1 MRLKAVSEVMF
12 ERSSVPPGAITTGVL
27 AKPRWVVAPM
37 RTVPPW
43 MLRPLAKVA
52 LPEAAAISGWLRVTL
67 PEPTEAMVEP
77 GAMPVP
83 ETTMPAMSPVV
94 LASGSSVSP
103 AALPTRM
110 PTPVTNLP

>member
-1 MRLKAVSEVMF
+1 MF
-12 ERSSVPPGAITTGVL
+12 ERSSVPPAEMTTGVL

-37 RTVPPW
+37 RTVPSRI
-43 MLRPLAKVA
+43 LRPFPKLA
-52 LPEAAAISGWLRVTL
+52 LPEAAAISGLLRVTL

-77 GAMPVP
+77 EAMPVP
-83 ETTMPAMSPVV
+83 ETIMPAMSPVV

-103 AALPTRM
+103 AALPTTM